1 MTRVLAAEENSN
13 FLVPNA
19 TFFVELLLFLI
30 ILFIFYRF
38 IVPPLT
44 RAMKEREEMNRK
56 QAQDREE
63 ATRQAA
69 GGRGAL
75 PGRAGRGPQGGLRDP
90 RRSARRRPADPGR
103 HAGPRPTARS
113 PGSGSRA
120 SSSWRSSA
128 SRCSVSCGRT
138 SVACRPSWPSRILG
152 LPMGADGPQR
162 DTVDRFLA
170 ELDGDRTNDRSP
182 AQRSGGGAS

>member
-1 MTRVLAAEENSN
+1 MTQVLAAEQNSN

-19 TFFVELLLFLI
+19 TIFVELLLFLI

-63 ATRQAA
+63 ATRQLQEAEERYQAA
-69 GGRGAL
+69 LAEARKEASAIRDKS
-75 PGRAGRGPQGGLRDP
+75 RADAQRIRDDMKARADREVAQIREQSEQQLAQQRQQVLGELRQDIGGL
-90 RRSARRRPADPGR
+90 STEL
-103 HAGPRPTARS
+103 AG
-113 PGSGSRA
+113 
-120 SSSWRSSA
+120 
-128 SRCSVSCGRT
+128 
-138 SVACRPSWPSRILG
+138 RILG

-162 DTVDRFLA
+162 DTVDRYLA

-182 AQRSGGGAS
+182 VQRSRGGAS